1 MSISFAVFL
10 VVPTWIADVQW
21 PYLKEFYRHN
31 ICTSGYCT
39 KLHPVWFYLT
49 TETTFSV
56 STGTL
61 ITVKC
66 HDGLTNIGS
75 EIITCQNKIHYKFD
89 VEPGCEPKG
98 EILQQ
103 IFVKNFVNKF
113 RK

>member
-1 MSISFAVFL
+1 M
-10 VVPTWIADVQW
+10 
-21 PYLKEFYRHN
+21 
-31 ICTSGYCT
+31 
-39 KLHPVWFYLT
+39 T
-49 TETTFSV
+49 TETTFPV

-89 VEPGCEPKG
+89 DEPGCEPKG

-103 IFVKNFVNKF
+103 IFVKNFVFKENNSLDKCWINVN
-113 RK
+113 RPNEY